1 MTVAVL
7 ILTVTLIAT
16 CFRYR
21 QILHR
26 QNAPDIG
33 NIQNAVHEG
42 EMRLHRQLP
51 HTPHTDG
58 DYEQPA
64 EYAQLDS
71 SKRVPM
77 DANYQSLINEVQLQP
92 TSNRLQ

>member
-7 ILTVTLIAT
+7 ILSVTLIAT

-21 QILHR
+21 QILQK
-26 QNAPDIG
+26 QNTADIG
-33 NIQNAVHEG
+33 NIQNAVYEG
-42 EMRLHRQLP
+42 DIQLHRKLP